1 MYELATSNVT
11 AVRPTKPSVK
21 LERQS
26 NDYQISVEFRSLFAR
41 MTVQPVS
48 EKRKKGVLLR
58 KFFLSFEV
66 SI

>member
-1 MYELATSNVT
+1 MSSGI

-41 MTVQPVS
+41 MTVQS
-48 EKRKKGVLLR
+48 LCLKKERRVVLLR

>member
-1 MYELATSNVT
+1 MT

-48 EKRKKGVLLR
+48 EKRKKGVAPPQIFPEL
-58 KFFLSFEV
+58 
-66 SI
+66 